1 MTRLFLLPLVLLAA
15 VLATAP
21 ASRGEDAAAA
31 LRKRPQILKASE
43 HGVGAL
49 VPDLSFTDLAGASGQ
64 LSDFKKSKAL
74 VIAYT
79 NASCP
84 LCKRYGPR
92 LGRMAKTWAARG
104 VTFLFVNPTPGEDL
118 KVVAAARKA
127 HGLAG
132 RYVIDEGQRFSMAL
146 QATTTGEVF
155 LLDPARTLIYRGAV
169 DDQYGVGW
177 ALDAPTHPYLERALE
192 ALLAGREYYPAATS
206 APGCVLGISAAPPK
220 PTKVTW
226 HGRVER
232 IVQNHCQSCH
242 RPGENG
248 PFSLLT
254 YAEAKTNAAMIDF
267 AVKEKLMPPWFAT
280 AASLPMRNDHSLTP
294 REREDVQA
302 WVAAGCPKGDP
313 KEAARPRTWT
323 QGWKIGKPD
332 AVIEI
337 PKPVRV
343 PAEGTVR
350 YQHQTLTTD
359 FGEDK
364 WVEAFEIRP
373 TAPQVVHHVLVFARY
388 PNDHP
393 RRREQPNNH
402 QGIDGYFVAM
412 VPGQTAYRFP
422 EGTARFLPKGSRLRF
437 QLHYTTNGT
446 AAVDQT
452 RVGFIFTKGK
462 PEQELRTAGL
472 ANIGITIPAGAANHK
487 AGTTRRLPVA
497 SRVFGFTPHM
507 HVRGKAFRY
516 EALLPD
522 GSPTLLLDVPRFD
535 FNWQLNY
542 QLAEPLDLPAGT
554 RIVATAWF
562 DNSSE
567 NPANP
572 DPTKIVRWG
581 NQTWQE
587 MLIGYMDWH
596 PIAK

>member
-1 MTRLFLLPLVLLAA
+1 MPRSLLLSLTVLSAFLCAA
-15 VLATAP
+15 TP
-21 ASRGEDAAAA
+21 SHGEEAQKA
-31 LRKRPQILKASE
+31 LRKRPQVLKPSE
-43 HGVGAL
+43 HGVGTL
-49 VPDLSFTDLAGASGQ
+49 VSDLTFTDLAGTTGR
-64 LSDFKKSKAL
+64 LSDFRKSKAL

-104 VTFLFVNPTPGEDL
+104 VTFLFVNPTPGEDPQ
-118 KVVAAARKA
+118 VVAAARKA
-127 HGLAG
+127 HGLSG
-132 RYVIDEGQRFSMAL
+132 RYVIDEGQRFSRAL
-146 QATTTGEVF
+146 AATTTGEVF

-177 ALDAPTHPYLERALE
+177 AHEAATHPYLERALE
-192 ALLAGREYYPAATS
+192 ALLAGREPYPAATT
-206 APGCVLGISAAPPK
+206 APGCVLGVAKAPLPAAQ
-220 PTKVTW
+220 VTW
-226 HGRVER
+226 HGRVQR
-232 IVQNHCQSCH
+232 IVQNRCQSCH

-254 YAEAKTNAAMIDF
+254 FKEAKTNAAMIDY

-280 AASLPMRNDHSLTP
+280 AESLPMRNDHSLTK
-294 REREDVQA
+294 RERDDVQA

-313 KEAARPRTWT
+313 KDAPRPRTWT
-323 QGWKIGKPD
+323 KGWKIGTPD
-332 AVIEI
+332 AVVSI

-350 YQHQTLTTD
+350 YQHQTLATD

-364 WVEAFEIRP
+364 WIAAFEIRP
-373 TAPQVVHHVLVFARY
+373 TAPQAVHHVLVFARY

-412 VPGQTAYRFP
+412 VPGQTSYRFP
-422 EGTARFLPKGSRLRF
+422 EGTARFLPRGSRLRF

-446 AAVDQT
+446 AATDQT
-452 RVGFIFTKGK
+452 TVGFIFAKGK
-462 PEQELRTAGL
+462 PERELRTAGL
-472 ANIGITIPAGAANHK
+472 ANLGITIPAGAAHHK
-487 AGTTRRLPVA
+487 AATTRMLPVA
-497 SRVFGFTPHM
+497 SRLFGFTPHM

-522 GSPTLLLDVPRFD
+522 GTRKLLLDIPRYD

-542 QLAEPLDLPAGT
+542 QLAEPLDVPAGT
-554 RIVATAWF
+554 RLIATAWY
-562 DNSSE
+562 DNSSA

-572 DPTKIVRWG
+572 DPSKIVRWG

-587 MLIGYMDWH
+587 MLIGYVDWH